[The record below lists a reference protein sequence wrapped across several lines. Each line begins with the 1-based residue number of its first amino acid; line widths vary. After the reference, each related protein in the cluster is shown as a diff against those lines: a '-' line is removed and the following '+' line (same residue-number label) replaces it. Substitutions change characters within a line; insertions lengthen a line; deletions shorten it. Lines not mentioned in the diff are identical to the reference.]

1 MKNRCKSLKKWPG
14 PSPHPLFGN
23 LYEFAFGPA
32 EGQLTWALKLFEK
45 YGPKFRFFLGPFRPV
60 LIVAD
65 GKLLKFILSSP
76 KFITKPK
83 EYNMFCNWLGF
94 GLFTSNGL
102 AWKQNKRMVMPAF
115 HDSVLQSYFKTFE
128 RVGDIFIRKLEPE
141 VDKGGFDIMPR
152 SSLLTL
158 DIIYESA
165 LGESLNAQENFNMEY
180 VECVDRVLDIKTNRL
195 KSPLP
200 YFLFPL
206 TPNYW
211 SEKKSIKISLLRR
224 TMDGR
229 SPTKDALRDE
239 VESLIFAGSHTV
251 ALAVAY
257 TIHCLAHNPEVQK
270 KTVDEQEEIF
280 GNIAKAEPTFDDMDK
295 MEYLDMVIKESMR
308 LYPPVPG
315 ILRDL
320 SQGFEYEGNSYQGVT
335 MIAAFIAAQR
345 DPRNFPDPLKFNPDR
360 FKDYDSKK
368 SFVYLPFSAGPRR
381 CMGRKFAMVELKSV
395 LSKLVRNYE
404 VVPATPPQ
412 PLSLLLEIVTKSK
425 NGVHVAI
432 KRRGAENNLSGMTRR
447 KAD

>member
-94 GLFTSNGL
+94 GLFTSN
-102 AWKQNKRMVMPAF
+102 
-115 HDSVLQSYFKTFE
+115 
-128 RVGDIFIRKLEPE
+128 
-141 VDKGGFDIMPR
+141 
-152 SSLLTL
+152 
-158 DIIYESA
+158 ESA